1 MMMML
6 HQPTTKR
13 HKKIMLQHTSNGGG
27 GRRVTSVPAT
37 AYLAAVVVIFLTT
50 TCSSCEGSPCQSFQ
64 WWDPFQD
71 KCIPCTECS
80 GQKIVLRPC
89 QLHRDTICGSIYDL
103 EIDWMLL
110 AKTEPNWKERRKEK
124 ILLVENE
131 NSHNSQEDNLEIDW
145 QLMSL
150 ILVVVACLLFF
161 VAAAC
166 ILIQHLRQWRQM
178 ERRLDKDVEEL
189 SAKLMARL
197 AEVQSLEGGT
207 FYIEDASSIKI
218 QNVRPQQMLLIG
230 EKHTIKPTQPGNV
243 YIEEASSKG

>member
-6 HQPTTKR
+6 HQPTTER

-27 GRRVTSVPAT
+27 RRMTSVTSPAT
-37 AYLAAVVVIFLTT
+37 VYLAAVVVIVLTT
-50 TCSSCEGSPCQSFQ
+50 TCSSCEGSPCQPLQ

-71 KCIPCTECS
+71 KCIPCTECKD
-80 GQKIVLRPC
+80 QKIVLRPC
-89 QLHRDTICGSIYDL
+89 QLHRDAICGSIYDL

-124 ILLVENE
+124 ILLLENE
-131 NSHNSQEDNLEIDW
+131 NSHNQEENLGIDW

-150 ILVVVACLLFF
+150 ILVVLACLVFF
-161 VAAAC
+161 IAAAC
-166 ILIQHLRQWRQM
+166 ILIQHLRQWRRM